1 VPSHGTIPEL
11 PHVAKLFAALRKS
24 NYRIRLN
31 GVLNRCC
38 AGRTRIEIAAA
49 PIRGDWSLRCFPI
62 FTAHPLHGATPYD
75 NAALRRIVS
84 QRLILLRS
92 WPRPLGHQMQK
103 GGEDMRL
110 LLVFLASL
118 LVGQSI
124 SIGVGLLVERHAT
137 PYTGL
142 VTFIVCY
149 FAMFW
154 VAWRFAVR
162 VTEPRAH
169 VRERGEPSAVLL
181 GAYAAADDLW
191 SQSSSLL

>member
-1 VPSHGTIPEL
+1 MP
-11 PHVAKLFAALRKS
+11 K
-24 NYRIRLN
+24 
-31 GVLNRCC
+31 
-38 AGRTRIEIAAA
+38 
-49 PIRGDWSLRCFPI
+49 
-62 FTAHPLHGATPYD
+62 GAE
-75 NAALRRIVS
+75 V
-84 QRLILLRS
+84 
-92 WPRPLGHQMQK
+92 
-103 GGEDMRL
+103 MRL
-110 LLVFLASL
+110 LLVFLTSL

-124 SIGVGLLVERHAT
+124 SIGVGLLVERQAT

-162 VTEPRAH
+162 VTEPRSPH

-191 SQSSSLL
+191 SQSPLLL

>member
-1 VPSHGTIPEL
+1 
-11 PHVAKLFAALRKS
+11 
-24 NYRIRLN
+24 
-31 GVLNRCC
+31 
-38 AGRTRIEIAAA
+38 
-49 PIRGDWSLRCFPI
+49 
-62 FTAHPLHGATPYD
+62 
-75 NAALRRIVS
+75 
-84 QRLILLRS
+84 
-92 WPRPLGHQMQK
+92 
-103 GGEDMRL
+103 MRL
-110 LLVFLASL
+110 LLVFLTSL

-162 VTEPRAH
+162 VTEPRSPH

-191 SQSSSLL
+191 TQSTLLL

>member
-1 VPSHGTIPEL
+1 
-11 PHVAKLFAALRKS
+11 
-24 NYRIRLN
+24 
-31 GVLNRCC
+31 
-38 AGRTRIEIAAA
+38 
-49 PIRGDWSLRCFPI
+49 
-62 FTAHPLHGATPYD
+62 
-75 NAALRRIVS
+75 
-84 QRLILLRS
+84 
-92 WPRPLGHQMQK
+92 
-103 GGEDMRL
+103 MRL
-110 LLVFLASL
+110 LLVFLTGL

-124 SIGVGLLVERHAT
+124 SVGVGLLVERHAT

-169 VRERGEPSAVLL
+169 VRERADAVLL

-191 SQSSSLL
+191 TQSTLLL

>member
-1 VPSHGTIPEL
+1 
-11 PHVAKLFAALRKS
+11 
-24 NYRIRLN
+24 
-31 GVLNRCC
+31 
-38 AGRTRIEIAAA
+38 
-49 PIRGDWSLRCFPI
+49 LRCFPI
-62 FTAHPLHGATPYD
+62 FTAHPFHGATPYD

-92 WPRPLGHQMQK
+92 WPRLLGHQMQK
-103 GGEDMRL
+103 GGADMRL

-191 SQSSSLL
+191 SQSSLLL

>member
-1 VPSHGTIPEL
+1 
-11 PHVAKLFAALRKS
+11 
-24 NYRIRLN
+24 
-31 GVLNRCC
+31 
-38 AGRTRIEIAAA
+38 
-49 PIRGDWSLRCFPI
+49 
-62 FTAHPLHGATPYD
+62 
-75 NAALRRIVS
+75 
-84 QRLILLRS
+84 
-92 WPRPLGHQMQK
+92 
-103 GGEDMRL
+103 MRL
-110 LLVFLASL
+110 LLVFLTSL

-124 SIGVGLLVERHAT
+124 SVGVGLLVERHAT

-191 SQSSSLL
+191 TQSTLCYFSNVPAERRSATRSDAWTSPGGSSFSWGCSRSW